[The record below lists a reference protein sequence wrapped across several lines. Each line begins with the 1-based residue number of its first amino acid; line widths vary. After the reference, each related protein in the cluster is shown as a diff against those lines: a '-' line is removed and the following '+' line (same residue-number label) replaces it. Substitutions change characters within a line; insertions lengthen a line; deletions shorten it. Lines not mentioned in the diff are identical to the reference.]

1 MEQAQLDSLE
11 AVRKYLA
18 GKPPAADAAAKVA
31 QLASARKLLDGQF
44 LLLRYAAEQGDIA
57 AARDIGRMYDPAT
70 FSKDSSP
77 LPEPNPVEAARWLK
91 QAAQKGDAEAQ
102 YRFAMLLKRGGTD
115 EENAPEQA
123 VFWMRKAAEQ
133 GHELARKES
142 LP

>member
-1 MEQAQLDSLE
+1 MAM
-11 AVRKYLA
+11 
-18 GKPPAADAAAKVA
+18 AAA
-31 QLASARKLLDGQF
+31 
-44 LLLRYAAEQGDIA
+44 
-57 AARDIGRMYDPAT
+57 AT
-70 FSKDSSP
+70 TQ
-77 LPEPNPVEAARWLK
+77 EAARWLK

>member
-1 MEQAQLDSLE
+1 MRRS
-11 AVRKYLA
+11 
-18 GKPPAADAAAKVA
+18 AAKVA